1 MSENKE
7 KRGIYNVS
15 FNEKEIAPIKSE
27 IELIEDAVISYIN
40 DYTFYYIKGY
50 HDERRDKG
58 FSAEHIKLHLESGA
72 EGEININE
80 LLDLGKNIRAYLQEF
95 KEPFI
100 DKDNRKIYEWQ
111 DKKGIRFRT
120 VVDRISKK
128 AIEILEKKYQER
140 GSQLPLST
148 LDEIIITFY
157 SDRNLNERMLFKN
170 PKVALFY
177 EAKELNKELELLLKQ
192 RNKAKEINSLL
203 KQMKAKNIKLSKA
216 NQNILNKA
224 NQLSR

>member
-40 DYTFYYIKGY
+40 DYAFYYIKGY

-120 VVDRISKK
+120 VVDRIPKK

-170 PKVALFY
+170 PKVKAYY
-177 EAKELNKELELLLKQ
+177 ESLEQAIQGDKAMDKLRKEYKERDVRKQSQNKDYLK
-192 RNKAKEINSLL
+192 NKITKKVRI
-203 KQMKAKNIKLSKA
+203 
-216 NQNILNKA
+216 
-224 NQLSR
+224 